1 MKLRYSP
8 RALGHLHGISAYLRQ
23 HSPLAARQVARRI
36 RETINLLAEFPEV
49 GREGALVGTREVVL
63 PYIVVHRI
71 DKGDQDTLTVL
82 GIYHG
87 AQIRRGQHRPLGD

>member
-36 RETINLLAEFPEV
+36 RETINLLAEFSELGHE
-49 GREGALVGTREVVL
+49 GRLSGTREIVIPGL
-63 PYIVVHRI
+63 P
-71 DKGDQDTLTVL
+71 
-82 GIYHG
+82 
-87 AQIRRGQHRPLGD
+87 